1 MKKTILTLVSIL
13 TLAALITSCSP
24 GQTTSNDQAA
34 RTIAVTGSGTID
46 LEPDIARV
54 NIGVR
59 TQSPNVADALEENT
73 DNAEAIIQSLQDLGV
88 DESDIQTRNFN
99 IYPQQDTRPGP
110 EEEPTQTFVVENTVA
125 VVVRDLDSLG
135 EILSTV
141 VSAGAN
147 TINGVSFDVEDRE
160 AAVEEAR
167 SLAIEDAQAQAE
179 AIADAAGVDLG
190 PIQSINLS
198 RGGGPEPRVEFAE
211 DAARGGSVPIS
222 GGTLTIQVTA
232 NIEYRID

>member
-1 MKKTILTLVSIL
+1 MKKTILSVIVIL
-13 TLAALITSCSP
+13 TLAALITSCTP
-24 GQTTSNDQAA
+24 GQTTINEQTS
-34 RTIAVTGSGTID
+34 RTVSVTGTGTID

-88 DESDIQTRNFN
+88 EASDIQTRNFN

-110 EEEPTQTFVVENTVA
+110 EEEPTRTFVVENTVA

-135 EILSTV
+135 EILATV
-141 VSAGAN
+141 VSEGAN
-147 TINGVSFDVEDRE
+147 TINGVTFDVEDRE
-160 AAVEEAR
+160 TAIEEAR

-179 AIADAAGVDLG
+179 AIAEAAGVDLG
-190 PIQSINLS
+190 PIQTINLS
-198 RGGGPEPRVEFAE
+198 RNGGPAPRVEFAE
-211 DAARGGSVPIS
+211 DVARGGSVPIS

-232 NIEYRID
+232 NLEYRID

>member
-1 MKKTILTLVSIL
+1 MKKTILSVIVIL
-13 TLAALITSCSP
+13 TLAALITSCTP
-24 GQTTSNDQAA
+24 AETTINEQTS
-34 RTIAVTGSGTID
+34 RTVSVTGTGTID

-88 DESDIQTRNFN
+88 EASDIQTRNFN

-110 EEEPTQTFVVENTVA
+110 EEEPTRTFVVENTVA

-135 EILSTV
+135 EILATV
-141 VSAGAN
+141 VSEGAN
-147 TINGVSFDVEDRE
+147 TINGVTFDVEDRE
-160 AAVEEAR
+160 TAIEEAR

-179 AIADAAGVDLG
+179 AIAEAAGVDLG
-190 PIQSINLS
+190 PIQTINLS
-198 RGGGPEPRVEFAE
+198 RNGGPAPRVEFAE
-211 DAARGGSVPIS
+211 DVARGGSVPIS

-232 NIEYRID
+232 NLEYRID

>member
-1 MKKTILTLVSIL
+1 MKKTILTIISIL
-13 TLAALITSCSP
+13 TLAALITSCTP
-24 GQTTSNDQAA
+24 GQTTSSEQAA
-34 RTIAVTGSGTID
+34 RTIAVTGSGTVD

-73 DNAEAIIQSLQDLGV
+73 ENAEAIIQSLQDLGV
-88 DESDIQTRNFN
+88 EESDIQTRNFN
-99 IYPQQDTRPGP
+99 IFPQQDTRPGP
-110 EEEPTQTFVVENTVA
+110 EEEPTRTFVVENTVA

-147 TINGVSFDVEDRE
+147 TIHGVSFDVEDRE

-179 AIADAAGVDLG
+179 AIAEAAGVELG
-190 PIQSINLS
+190 PIQTINLS
-198 RGGGPEPRVEFAE
+198 RGGAPAPRVEFAE
-211 DAARGGSVPIS
+211 DAVGAGSVPIS

-232 NIEYRID
+232 NLEYRFD